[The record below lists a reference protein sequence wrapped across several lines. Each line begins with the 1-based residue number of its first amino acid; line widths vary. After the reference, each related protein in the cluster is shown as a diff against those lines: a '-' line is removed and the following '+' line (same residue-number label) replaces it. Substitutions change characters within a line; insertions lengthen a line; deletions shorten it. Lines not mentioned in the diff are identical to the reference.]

1 MSRAMLG
8 VRPEVVE
15 EIAVRALPRR
25 PLVWPMRVTVAAAIA
40 LMAGGLAAL
49 VGRDDLLLMVVI
61 AAALVIA
68 ALVVFGHRS
77 WQRGRSIDLMIEAV
91 NSAVRAAAPTR
102 DLVTVSRWKGGWIG
116 APQRIVIRYPGDL
129 VDSDPKFAE
138 TLVVQVSNRMGITYR
153 VKKSDPRRCLITL
166 TADPAAPEA
175 MVDPDQSR
183 LESVLSVIIP
193 GVSVDEFHRDDA
205 RNLQSTSLRW
215 PPTSTS
221 RVSKSIWQKQAVE
234 AVRSSVVAPNAA
246 QLTIDWDLTADV
258 GTIRPLTPLP
268 DVLPHPSRDDE
279 NPMRIAFGQFR
290 DGTPC
295 VWDLDAPLP
304 HLLIVGG
311 TGGGKTVLLL
321 SILTALPTGSRRSGS
336 GGWIRDDGIPMAD
349 IWPIDPKR
357 LGLFNLGLLPGA
369 KPAATREAAIV
380 TYILKVKKL
389 MDDRYEYLE
398 QNGPHLR
405 STLEPLVLA
414 VDEGEEMADMLNEW
428 WKSGGGKA
436 DWCQRMGLEKA
447 PTGSI
452 HPVMT
457 AFGSILRLGREARVH
472 VILASQQAA
481 STWLSTSSRSQF
493 AVRIALRNLE
503 QSTSMMTF
511 GSLVATAGL
520 ENKPGRAWVSPGMG
534 IPPEHAQIYWTP
546 KLAPGLGD
554 QDRAI
559 MHELGITLPDDPSF
573 IPKGETSAVD
583 DVDPDDDEA
592 TRAELDDEGS
602 DRPHLYAV
610 EDAAV
615 DGEEETVH
623 SFELA
628 VSELEAGMSILVDV
642 DGEAVIATVES
653 IDVDL
658 EDQDYLVLSYLTEA
672 GETGEVAVP
681 DDEQVTILLPE

>member
-15 EIAVRALPRR
+15 DVAVRALPRR
-25 PLVWPMRVTVAAAIA
+25 PLAWPMRVVVVSAIA
-40 LMAGGLAAL
+40 LMAGGLAAVTDRVELL
-49 VGRDDLLLMVVI
+49 VLVVI
-61 AAALVIA
+61 VAAVIIA
-68 ALVVFGHRS
+68 ALIVFGHRA

-91 NSAVRAAAPTR
+91 NSVVRASAPTR
-102 DLVTVSRWKGGWIG
+102 DLVTVSRWRGGWIG

-129 VDSDPKFAE
+129 VDSDLKFAE
-138 TLVVQVSNRMGITYR
+138 TLVVQVSNRMGIAYR
-153 VKKSDPRRCLITL
+153 VKKNDARRCLITL
-166 TADPAAPEA
+166 TADPAAPEPV
-175 MVDPDQSR
+175 VDPDQSR

-193 GVSVDEFHRDDA
+193 GVSVDEFVRDNAD
-205 RNLQSTSLRW
+205 NLQRTILHW

-221 RVSKSIWQKQAVE
+221 RVSKTIWQKQAVD

-246 QLTIDWDLTADV
+246 QLTIDWDLTADR
-258 GTIRPLTPLP
+258 GTVRPLTPLP
-268 DVLPHPSRDDE
+268 DVLPHPPRDDD
-279 NPMRIAFGQFR
+279 NPMKIAFGHFR

-321 SILTALPTGSRRSGS
+321 SILTALPTGMRRDAFGQ
-336 GGWIRDDGIPMAD
+336 WVRDPDMPMAE

-398 QNGPHLR
+398 RNGPHLR
-405 STLEPLVLA
+405 STLDPLVLA

-481 STWLSTSSRSQF
+481 ASWLSTSSRSQF

-534 IPPEHAQIYWTP
+534 IPPEHAQIFWTP
-546 KLAPGLGD
+546 KLAQGLGD
-554 QDRAI
+554 EDRAI
-559 MHELGITLPDDPSF
+559 MHELGITLPDDPDF
-573 IPKGETSAVD
+573 VPQDDVVQVPTEHGETE
-583 DVDPDDDEA
+583 DV
-592 TRAELDDEGS
+592 AETSGEEDAG
-602 DRPHLYAV
+602 RPHLYAV
-610 EDAAV
+610 EDSTPI
-615 DGEEETVH
+615 EEENVR
-623 SFELA
+623 SFELS
-628 VSELEAGMSILVDV
+628 VSELDVGMSILVDV
-642 DGEAVIATVES
+642 DGEGVIATVES

-658 EDQDYLVLSYLTEA
+658 EDQDYLILTYLTED
-672 GETGEVAVP
+672 GEKGEVAVP
-681 DDEQVTILLPE
+681 DDEQVTILIPE

>member
-15 EIAVRALPRR
+15 DVAVRALPRR
-25 PLVWPMRVTVAAAIA
+25 PLAWPMRVVVVSAIA

-49 VGRDDLLLMVVI
+49 ADRVELLVLVVVV
-61 AAALVIA
+61 ALVVIA
-68 ALVVFGHRS
+68 ALVVFGHRA

-91 NSAVRAAAPTR
+91 NSVVRASAPTR

-129 VDSDPKFAE
+129 VDSDLKFAE
-138 TLVVQVSNRMGITYR
+138 TLVVQVSNRMGIVYR
-153 VKKSDPRRCLITL
+153 VKKNDARRCLITL
-166 TADPAAPEA
+166 TADPAAPEPV
-175 MVDPDQSR
+175 VDPDQSR

-193 GVSVDEFHRDDA
+193 GVSVDEFDRDDEG
-205 RNLQSTSLRW
+205 NLQRTVLHW

-221 RVSKSIWQKQAVE
+221 RVSKTIWQKQAVD

-246 QLTIDWDLTADV
+246 QLTIDWVLTADR
-258 GTIRPLTPLP
+258 GTVRPLTPLP
-268 DVLPHPSRDDE
+268 DVLPHSPRDDD
-279 NPMRIAFGQFR
+279 NPMKIAFGHFR

-295 VWDLDAPLP
+295 IWDLDAPLP

-321 SILTALPTGSRRSGS
+321 SILTALPTGMRRNAFGQ
-336 GGWIRDDGIPMAD
+336 WVRDPDMPMAE

-357 LGLFNLGLLPGA
+357 LGLFNLGLIPGA

-398 QNGPHLR
+398 RNGPHLR
-405 STLEPLVLA
+405 STLDPLVLA

-481 STWLSTSSRSQF
+481 ASWLSTSSRSQF

-503 QSTSMMTF
+503 QSTSLMTF

-534 IPPEHAQIYWTP
+534 VPPEHAQIFWTP
-546 KLAPGLGD
+546 KLAQGLGD
-554 QDRAI
+554 ADRAI
-559 MHELGITLPDDPSF
+559 MHELGITLPDDPDF
-573 IPKGETSAVD
+573 VPND
-583 DVDPDDDEA
+583 DVVLAPAEHDEA
-592 TRAELDDEGS
+592 DDVPETAAGEES
-602 DRPHLYAV
+602 GRPHLYAL
-610 EDAAV
+610 EDSAPA
-615 DGEEETVH
+615 EEENVR

-628 VSELEAGMSILVDV
+628 VSELEVGMSILVDV
-642 DGEAVIATVES
+642 DGEGVIATAES

-658 EDQDYLVLSYLTEA
+658 EDQDYLVLTYLTEG
-672 GETGEVAVP
+672 GEKGEISVP

>member
-1 MSRAMLG
+1 M
-8 VRPEVVE
+8 
-15 EIAVRALPRR
+15 
-25 PLVWPMRVTVAAAIA
+25 
-40 LMAGGLAAL
+40 
-49 VGRDDLLLMVVI
+49 
-61 AAALVIA
+61 
-68 ALVVFGHRS
+68 
-77 WQRGRSIDLMIEAV
+77 
-91 NSAVRAAAPTR
+91 
-102 DLVTVSRWKGGWIG
+102 
-116 APQRIVIRYPGDL
+116 
-129 VDSDPKFAE
+129 
-138 TLVVQVSNRMGITYR
+138 
-153 VKKSDPRRCLITL
+153 
-166 TADPAAPEA
+166 
-175 MVDPDQSR
+175 
-183 LESVLSVIIP
+183 IIP
-193 GVSVDEFHRDDA
+193 GVSVDEFDRDDEG
-205 RNLQSTSLRW
+205 NLQRTVLHW

-221 RVSKSIWQKQAVE
+221 RVSKTIWQKQAVD

-246 QLTIDWDLTADV
+246 QLTIDWDLTADR
-258 GTIRPLTPLP
+258 GTVRPLTPLP
-268 DVLPHPSRDDE
+268 DVLPHPPRDDD
-279 NPMRIAFGQFR
+279 NPMKIAFGHFR

-321 SILTALPTGSRRSGS
+321 SILTALPTGMRRDAFGQ
-336 GGWIRDDGIPMAD
+336 WVRDPDMPMAE

-398 QNGPHLR
+398 RNGPHLR
-405 STLEPLVLA
+405 STLDPLVLA

-481 STWLSTSSRSQF
+481 ASWLSTSSRSQF

-534 IPPEHAQIYWTP
+534 IPPEHAQIFWTP
-546 KLAPGLGD
+546 KLAQGLGD
-554 QDRAI
+554 EDRAI
-559 MHELGITLPDDPSF
+559 MHELGITLPDDPDF
-573 IPKGETSAVD
+573 VPQDDVVQVPTENGETEEV
-583 DVDPDDDEA
+583 
-592 TRAELDDEGS
+592 AETAGEEDAG
-602 DRPHLYAV
+602 RPHLYAV
-610 EDAAV
+610 EDSTPI
-615 DGEEETVH
+615 EEENVR
-623 SFELA
+623 SFELS
-628 VSELEAGMSILVDV
+628 VSELDVGMSILVDV
-642 DGEAVIATVES
+642 DGEGAIATVES

-658 EDQDYLVLSYLTEA
+658 EDQDYLILTYLTED
-672 GETGEVAVP
+672 GEKGEVAVP